1 MSERGEKGKNIWCNI
16 VRRFSVA
23 HIFRRKTSCLRSGE
37 FREAQAIVV
46 QQEVEQSPGMLETG
60 GLCLLSYLSCLLT
73 CASYPVPVD
82 GVRKCI

>member
-1 MSERGEKGKNIWCNI
+1 MSERGEKSGNVWCNI

-60 GLCLLSYLSCLLT
+60 GFCLPSYKLFVLFVNNVPATLSLWM
-73 CASYPVPVD
+73 
-82 GVRKCI
+82 G